1 VNLSIYAPTAFGP
14 LVMKPEF
21 INADYV
27 MLSLSI
33 ESVDEKDAPQPYVED
48 GAVYVPVRA
57 WELMQEAAA

>member
-1 VNLSIYAPTAFGP
+1 VRTSIYAPAAVGP

-21 INADYV
+21 VNADYV

-33 ESVDEKDAPQPYVED
+33 ESIDGRGVPQPYVED